1 MEWFPKAKFD
11 DFWRIY
17 AGWNYAFVESPGR
30 ALRRGLGAYFLALL
44 VLLGLGGFVVFL
56 DVRDFGEPVVFAV
69 DGTHVADE
77 GV

>member
-1 MEWFPKAKFD
+1 MRKANE
-11 DFWRIY
+11 
-17 AGWNYAFVESPGR
+17 AGLLVGV
-30 ALRRGLGAYFLALL
+30 LALL
-44 VLLGLGGFVVFL
+44 ILLWRGSLVVFL

>member
-1 MEWFPKAKFD
+1 MRKANE
-11 DFWRIY
+11 
-17 AGWNYAFVESPGR
+17 AGLLV
-30 ALRRGLGAYFLALL
+30 GLLALL
-44 VLLGLGGFVVFL
+44 VLLGFGGFVVFL

>member
-1 MEWFPKAKFD
+1 MRKANE
-11 DFWRIY
+11 
-17 AGWNYAFVESPGR
+17 AGLLV
-30 ALRRGLGAYFLALL
+30 GLLALL

-77 GV
+77 LVEVEILDVVVFVRHV